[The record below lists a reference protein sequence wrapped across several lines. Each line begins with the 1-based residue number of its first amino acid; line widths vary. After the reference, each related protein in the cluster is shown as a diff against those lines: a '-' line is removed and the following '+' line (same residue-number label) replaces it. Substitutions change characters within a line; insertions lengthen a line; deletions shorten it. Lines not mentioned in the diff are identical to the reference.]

1 MVSKALKNKFKST
14 FILLLLCVQP
24 LFAQVDG
31 LALLGS
37 LTEGMPQNISEQD
50 NSLNSE
56 IDEQQEKNSDKSK
69 ENFADDQ
76 YGFTGGDRFKSA
88 PKSKF
93 SKYPLEYFGY
103 NYFIEQPSTF
113 AQFRNIPVP
122 PDYLI
127 GPNDNIKIIL
137 FGSNN
142 SKYDL
147 TVTRDGDIFIP
158 EIGPVY
164 VAGITFQDMK
174 KSIEQI
180 VSSELIGTN
189 ANVTLGS
196 LRSIDVFVLGAAKNP
211 GMYSISALSTLTNA
225 IIKSGGID
233 TSGSLRN
240 ISHKRNGEVINTFD
254 FYDLLLE
261 GDTSNDSRLM
271 QGDVIFIEP
280 IGKTAGVNG
289 EVNRPGIYELKD
301 QETLSD
307 LLEYAGRPKPKANLG
322 LAEITRIN
330 SSSNSFDLLSI
341 NLNDNTDLQRVLNN
355 GDVLSIYSVQD
366 NLKKAV
372 LVKGHALQPG
382 FFPWND
388 GMKIGDIFNS
398 SDDLLEMTDLNYIL
412 IKRNQGNSKNYDFIQ
427 VDLERVFDDPS
438 AESNVVLKEQ
448 DEILILPSLLPPDQ
462 ITTKLIQDKYL
473 YDEETEQFVIE
484 DEWTSLT
491 YLRKSLMEEKVELDK
506 QNTVFMGDRA
516 NSSALDPSELDQRR
530 YYEYTIH
537 DYCTLS
543 EDIAIKIIEVSGF
556 RAKKSIPIEDLENIT
571 KPEEFIAL
579 QQTLERERIKSQD
592 QGEADELSQTIT
604 SVCRNQLLDPMLDV
618 IRRNDT
624 DDKLN
629 LVSVFGNVHFPGEY
643 PFTKDMILSDA
654 IKAAGGPKNG
664 TYEAEIELSQM
675 SKEDKKFKTTN
686 NYASLKE
693 ASDINLKEM
702 DTVILKQ
709 LSTNTQTVE
718 ITGEVYFPGVYPISE
733 NQTLGELLRRA
744 GGVTEYG
751 SASAA
756 YFQRQALKEAE
767 TERLRSAQE
776 ELRRKILLSSQAGGL
791 GQNTLDSNAI
801 TQLTN
806 LITSDTEDTEVL
818 GRLVID
824 LESILEGTVEDIIL
838 EDGDTLYIP
847 KNIQSVSVIGEVFVA
862 NSHLY
867 QAKLSLDDYINLSGG
882 VTTFADRSSL
892 YLIKS
897 DGSVVSPS
905 QLSSGFFRSG
915 GSILEPGDTIVIPI
929 QVQPFSGI
937 KATTEVTQIIYQMA
951 LAAAAVNSF

>member
-1 MVSKALKNKFKST
+1 MLSKSLRNKLKAT
-14 FILLLLCVQP
+14 FILLLLIVQP
-24 LFAQVDG
+24 LYAQVDS

-37 LTEGMPQNISEQD
+37 LTGGMPQNVSEQD
-50 NSLNSE
+50 NSLKSE
-56 IDEQQEKNSDKSK
+56 TDEQQEKNNNNSK
-69 ENFADDQ
+69 ESFTDDQ

-93 SKYPLEYFGY
+93 SKEPLEYFGY
-103 NYFIEQPSTF
+103 RYFIEQPSTF
-113 AQFRNIPVP
+113 TQFKNIPVP

-142 SKYDL
+142 GKYDL

-158 EIGPVY
+158 EIGPIY
-164 VAGITFQDMK
+164 VAGITFEDMK

-196 LRSIDVFVLGAAKNP
+196 LRSIDIFVLGSAKNP

-225 IIKSGGID
+225 IINSGGID
-233 TSGSLRN
+233 TSGSLRS
-240 ISHKRNGEVINTFD
+240 IRHKRNGEVITTFD

-280 IGKTAGVNG
+280 IGKTVGVNG
-289 EVNRPGIYELKD
+289 EVNKPGIYELKD
-301 QETLSD
+301 EETLSD
-307 LLEYAGRPKPKANLG
+307 LLEYARRPKPKANLD

-330 SSSNSFDLLSI
+330 SSSNSFDLLSV
-341 NLNDNTDLQRVLNN
+341 NLNDNTDLKRVLNN

-412 IKRNQGNSKNYDFIQ
+412 IKRNQGNSKNYEFIQ

-438 AESNVVLKEQ
+438 TESNVALREQ
-448 DEILILPSLLPPDQ
+448 DEILILPSLVTPDQ

-473 YDEETEQFVIE
+473 YDEETEQLVIE

-506 QNTVFMGDRA
+506 QNTLFMGDGA
-516 NSSALDPSELDQRR
+516 NSSALDSSELDQRR
-530 YYEYTIH
+530 YYEYTIY

-543 EDIAIKIIEVSGF
+543 EDLAIKIIEVSGF
-556 RAKKSIPIEDLENIT
+556 RAKKSIPIEDLEDIT

-604 SVCRNQLLDPMLDV
+604 SICRDQLLDPMLDV

-693 ASDINLKEM
+693 ASDINLQEM

-718 ITGEVYFPGVYPISE
+718 NTGEVYFPGVYPISE

-744 GGVTEYG
+744 GGVTEFG
-751 SASAA
+751 SAAAA

-806 LITSDTEDTEVL
+806 LITSDRKEAEVL

-838 EDGDTLYIP
+838 EDGDTLNIP

-867 QAKLSLDDYINLSGG
+867 QAKLSLDDYISLSGG
-882 VTTFADRSSL
+882 TTTFADRSSL

-905 QLSSGFFRSG
+905 QLSSGFFKRS

-937 KATTEVTQIIYQMA
+937 RATTEVTQIIYQMA